1 MKNNIICTLL
11 CSVLLFQSHAQI
23 HNKTSYK
30 LSDISLGLGVGITQ
44 FHGDIMQ
51 KKDNNPAFLFQVL
64 LPLEGDVY
72 YFQTE
77 FVYGILSA
85 ENTQTLHL
93 GNIHD
98 GSVLQPINGEYFNM
112 QYLEIDAN
120 ILFSISTLF
129 NKLMYQRMGSR
140 LKAQKQKLDI
150 LLKLGVG
157 LNMYRS
163 VRKELITERFINSYG
178 YDWSWQNEFENG
190 GSKQDKT
197 VNEGV
202 LVIGMI
208 AEYKMSNNWNVNFS
222 ATSRIGDTDKWDAK
236 LNSNNDMFMLYSL
249 GTTFR
254 LPFN

>member
-23 HNKTSYK
+23 NNKTSYK
-30 LSDISLGLGVGITQ
+30 LKDISLGLGVGITQ
-44 FHGDIMQ
+44 FYGDIMQ
-51 KKDNNPAFLFQVL
+51 KKDNNPAFLFQIL
-64 LPLEGDVY
+64 LPLEGDIY
-72 YFQTE
+72 SFQTE

-85 ENTQTLHL
+85 ENTRTLNL
-93 GNIHD
+93 GNIDD
-98 GSVLQPINGEYFNM
+98 GSVFQPINGEYFSM
-112 QYLEIDAN
+112 QYVELDAN
-120 ILFSISTLF
+120 ILISLSTLF
-129 NKLMYQRMGSR
+129 NQLMYQRMGSR

-163 VRKELITERFINSYG
+163 VRRELISERFVNSYG
-178 YDWSWQNEFENG
+178 YEWLWENEFENG
-190 GSKQDKT
+190 GSEYAKT

-202 LVIGMI
+202 FVTGIM
-208 AEYKMSNNWNVNFS
+208 AEYMISNNWNVNLS
-222 ATSRIGDTDKWDAK
+222 ATIRIGDTDKWDAK

-249 GTTFR
+249 GTTFK